1 MTLFD
6 PKTASRAEAKCFSE
20 GCEIGVEAVMLEQDE
35 GHDHA
40 SRVFAQ
46 RLMDEMEAL
55 NINERR
61 ALLAGVLAFLLEVIS
76 DPISV

>member
-6 PKTASRAEAKCFSE
+6 PKTASRAEARCFSD

-40 SRVFAQ
+40 SSASAQ
-46 RLMDEMEAL
+46 RLMDEMETL
-55 NINERR
+55 DVRERR